1 MGSFVGISIALAVVA
16 AWLTHIADC
25 FISHS
30 WGLLIAGAIFFP
42 VGIVHGF
49 GVWCGFWS

>member
-1 MGSFVGISIALAVVA
+1 MKALIGLAIILSVFG

-49 GVWCGFWS
+49 GVWF